1 MDATCGR
8 RVFSS
13 AETPCNFIIYA
24 NERKVT
30 TKLLLNSRNFLWV
43 SLCYKHTIKKTNE
56 HFERLSDKETP
67 LGCALSLCDSSQYFA
82 VSLWWNGRTAWFY
95 CQIPDGVVV
104 KSFLFFFSSL
114 LLFHIFLRITCKCI
128 TGVGHC
134 I

>member
-43 SLCYKHTIKKTNE
+43 SLCYKHTIKKPMNTLKDCLTKR
-56 HFERLSDKETP
+56 HL
-67 LGCALSLCDSSQYFA
+67 LAALSHCVTAHSTLLFLSGGTVVLHGFTARYQMVWWSKVSS
-82 VSLWWNGRTAWFY
+82 
-95 CQIPDGVVV
+95 
-104 KSFLFFFSSL
+104 FFSSL

>member
-43 SLCYKHTIKKTNE
+43 SLCYKHTIKKSMNTLKDCLTKR
-56 HFERLSDKETP
+56 HL
-67 LGCALSLCDSSQYFA
+67 LAALSHC
-82 VSLWWNGRTAWFY
+82 VTAHSTLLFLS
-95 CQIPDGVVV
+95 GGTVVLHGFTARWCGGQ
-104 KSFLFFFSSL
+104 KFPLFFSSL